1 MKTAIIGLGPHGK
14 RLYEAACKI
23 DAIEINA
30 VVDSNPNAIKDI
42 LVANKYDDY
51 DKMLNEYQ
59 PELVI
64 ISTNGPSHFALAEK
78 AILNGVKKLLITKPL
93 TCSLKD
99 GIELKK
105 LAFQKKVKIA
115 VDHGLRFDATYNWI
129 KENIKLITWGELLQI
144 NIMRN
149 GIGLGCLATHS
160 FDLSNFLFDKSPK
173 HVSAWVDKPYTK
185 NPRGEHFV
193 DPGGLVIL
201 DYGNDKKTIVSQ
213 IEQAAGP
220 MIVQL
225 FFQNAR
231 VVVDVKYG
239 TLEVVSQEKGAKASP
254 GNPVK
259 TIREINPHQQEV
271 QHHTVNLMESI
282 LRDLVNQEN
291 LIADIQHGLNAVEIL
306 VAAYESSE
314 NNHSPIDLPLTNPL
328 FINKFLPVT

>member
-14 RLYEAACKI
+14 RLFEAARKI
-23 DAIEINA
+23 ESIEMNA
-30 VVDSNPNAIKDI
+30 VVDANPNAIIDLI
-42 LVANKYDDY
+42 VANKYDDY

-64 ISTNGPSHFALAEK
+64 ISTNGPSHFSLAEK
-78 AILNGVKKLLITKPL
+78 AIQKGVKKLLITKPL
-93 TCSLKD
+93 TCTLKE
-99 GIELKK
+99 GIELKN
-105 LAFQKKVKIA
+105 LASEKNVKIA
-115 VDHGLRFDATYNWI
+115 VDHGLRFDPTYNWI
-129 KENIKLITWGELLQI
+129 KDNINQETWGELLQI

-160 FDLSNFLFDKSPK
+160 FDLSNFLFDKHPLQ
-173 HVSAWVDKPYTK
+173 VSAWVDKPYTK
-185 NPRGEHFV
+185 NPRGEQFV

-225 FFQNAR
+225 FFKYAR
-231 VVVDVKYG
+231 IVVDVKYG
-239 TLEVVSQEKGAKASP
+239 TLEVVSQEKGAKSTP
-254 GNPVK
+254 GNPVQTK
-259 TIREINPHQQEV
+259 REINPHAQEV

-282 LRDLVNQEN
+282 LRDLLYEEDLV
-291 LIADIQHGLNAVEIL
+291 ADIKHGLNAVEIL
-306 VAAYESSE
+306 VATYESSE
-314 NNHSPIDLPLTNPL
+314 NNHQPIQLPVTNQL